1 MENIPYGFKDN
12 GEPDILLT
20 SGSQKSYQRHAIWAE
35 KQRENARKEHE
46 MKHVTQEQIDYFRSK
61 NLYL

>member
-1 MENIPYGFKDN
+1 MENTPFGYKDN
-12 GEPDILLT
+12 GEPDILIT
-20 SGSQKSYQRHAIWAE
+20 SGSSKGYERFAIWAE
-35 KQRENARKEHE
+35 KQRESDRIEHE